1 MTEVVIVA
9 HHERSE
15 SASLAGAAIRW
26 LNERGHSAWMPV
38 EDAERLGLTDLGSDR
53 PASEAGLAIA
63 IGGDGTV
70 LRLVDQ
76 VNGAP
81 VPVLAVNLG
90 NLAYLTEVEP
100 PAMEQALERYFAG
113 DCHIEHR
120 MLLQVELIRHG
131 TDTASASWKAL
142 NEAVLEKAEAGHT
155 VRLLVNI
162 DDAPFITYASDGM
175 IIATPTGSTAY
186 SLSAR
191 GPVISPNHRAILVT
205 PVSPHQLFDRSLVL
219 SPDEP
224 VHVQVDGHRSV
235 VLTVDGRVVA
245 SMGDGDAVRCRP
257 SVADARFVRFGRRKF
272 HQVLRAKFGLADR

>member
-1 MTEVVIVA
+1 MTDVVIVA
-9 HHERSE
+9 HQERE
-15 SASLAGAAIRW
+15 EAAALAEAAFEWLSA
-26 LNERGHSAWMPV
+26 RGHGAWMPH
-38 EDAERLGLTDLGSDR
+38 EDAEPLGLGKWASDR
-53 PASEAGLAIA
+53 SVTQAGLAIA

-76 VNGAP
+76 LGGAP

-90 NLAYLTEVEP
+90 SLAYLSEVEP
-100 PAMEQALERYFAG
+100 PAMNEALERFFSG

-120 MLLQVELIRHG
+120 MLLQVDLVRADEH
-131 TDTASASWKAL
+131 APSASWQAL

-162 DDAPFITYASDGM
+162 DDAPFITYAADGM

-191 GPVISPNHRAILVT
+191 GPVLSPNHRAILVT
-205 PVSPHQLFDRSLVL
+205 PLSPHQLFDRSLVL

-224 VHVQVDGHRSV
+224 VYVQVDGHREV
-235 VLTVDGRVVA
+235 LLTVDGRVVA
-245 SMGDGDAVRCRP
+245 SLGDGDGVRCRP
-257 SVADARFVRFGRRKF
+257 SIADARFVRFGRRRF

>member
-9 HHERSE
+9 HHERTE
-15 SASLAGAAIRW
+15 SADLAAAAVRW
-26 LNERGHSAWMPV
+26 LEAAGHQAWLLT
-38 EDAERLGLTDLGSDR
+38 EDAERLGLPHLGSER
-53 PASEAGLAIA
+53 AAGEAGLAVA

-76 VNGAP
+76 LNGAP

-90 NLAYLTEVEP
+90 TLAYLTEVEP

-120 MLLQVELIRHG
+120 MLLQVDLVRKG
-131 TDTASASWKAL
+131 ASESVGSWRAL

-245 SMGDGDAVRCRP
+245 SLGDGDAIRCRP
-257 SVADARFVRFGRRKF
+257 SVADARFVRFGRRRF

>member
-1 MTEVVIVA
+1 MTDVVIVA
-9 HHERSE
+9 HQERSE
-15 SASLAGAAIRW
+15 SAALAGTAVRW
-26 LNERGHSAWMPV
+26 LEAHGHSPWLPL
-38 EDAERLGLTDLGSDR
+38 EDAEKLGLSGWGSTR
-53 PASEAGLAIA
+53 SASDAGLAVA

-100 PAMEQALERYFAG
+100 PSMESALERYFAG

-120 MLLQVELIRHG
+120 MLLQVDLVRSGAAAPIG
-131 TDTASASWKAL
+131 SWMAL

-162 DDAPFITYASDGM
+162 DDAPFITYAADGM

-205 PVSPHQLFDRSLVL
+205 PLSPHQLFDRSLVL

-224 VHVQVDGHRSV
+224 VQVQVDGHRAV

-245 SMGDGDAVRCRP
+245 SLGDGDTVRCRP
-257 SVADARFVRFGRRKF
+257 SVADARFVRFARRRF